1 MPEPRAPMGQP
12 DAPLDPEPAAAVR
25 AERGEG
31 ICAERGEGT
40 AAERPKADDVACT
53 AEEIIERVVQ
63 EGLLRRGGPVVVML
77 SGGRDSVC
85 LIDLACS
92 ICSAENVQALHVNYG
107 LRAQADEDEAHC
119 EQLCERVG
127 VRLTAHRVSR
137 PAKAGNLQA
146 WAREV
151 RYAAARQIAEQKG
164 ALIAVGHTATDQVET
179 ILYRLAASPGRRAL
193 LGMSAREGR
202 LIRPLLSL
210 TREQTAAYCIA
221 RGLRWREDESN
232 LSARYARNRVR
243 HGLLEA
249 LRAVH
254 PAAQGNVL
262 RTAELLRQETALLDG
277 LVDDELDGGASISL
291 ERLQQLQP
299 ALARLLLIRLAED
312 ACGRYVPQAGD
323 RVAELL
329 ELGRKAP
336 RAQLHVGGNVAAMIE
351 DGRLWMVKLPPR
363 DRGEAGGAGGG

>member
-164 ALIAVGHTATDQVET
+164 ALIAVGQLVGMRWIVWD
-179 ILYRLAASPGRRAL
+179 GRNEMPEEVFEQCMLVVRRM
-193 LGMSAREGR
+193 LG
-202 LIRPLLSL
+202 
-210 TREQTAAYCIA
+210 QTAGEPSAVLGDA
-221 RGLRWREDESN
+221 TAPAHATAPTQRE
-232 LSARYARNRVR
+232 RPTV
-243 HGLLEA
+243 
-249 LRAVH
+249 
-254 PAAQGNVL
+254 
-262 RTAELLRQETALLDG
+262 
-277 LVDDELDGGASISL
+277 
-291 ERLQQLQP
+291 
-299 ALARLLLIRLAED
+299 
-312 ACGRYVPQAGD
+312 
-323 RVAELL
+323 
-329 ELGRKAP
+329 
-336 RAQLHVGGNVAAMIE
+336 
-351 DGRLWMVKLPPR
+351 
-363 DRGEAGGAGGG
+363 